1 MRKAWPHDFSLQYSI
16 TLAKDGLQT
25 MFGVRNPGKTSFEFQ
40 LLTHTYFRIPVGSSA
55 TYR

>member
-25 MFGVRNPGKTSFEFQ
+25 MFNVRNPGKASFDFQ
-40 LLTHTYFRIPVGSSA
+40 LLTHTYFRIPVRSQM
-55 TYR
+55 T